1 MSNSTTWLPSIIALP
16 FLDGYTLRR
25 NMRLHRHP
33 VHVTRRAYPP
43 SFMLVTVMLPWIR
56 VFYLTVK
63 RNLFRFFLSR
73 KPHRSNPSA
82 MARAE
87 SHQTTQVVFVPDFT
101 RPNEGQFDDVD
112 NMTDTYTT
120 LDDGTMVRNQAMD
133 PEHGIYLEDM
143 ELVDPEAGIP
153 RTIYVSFFTLTK
165 LVVQALAF
173 PFIANLAGSL
183 LAVGAKRSWWL
194 KAALGIPFFV
204 APATDFGFWKR
215 LFTVPEREAWL
226 LQLPFFEQS
235 ALPSFTGTL
244 PDELDPVWYRNLIG
258 GGVYIILKDCLVL
271 MYRYLRKSQRASV
284 HVKDLPFSDGVA
296 RELSESRA
304 MRVEP

>member
-1 MSNSTTWLPSIIALP
+1 
-16 FLDGYTLRR
+16 
-25 NMRLHRHP
+25 
-33 VHVTRRAYPP
+33 
-43 SFMLVTVMLPWIR
+43 
-56 VFYLTVK
+56 
-63 RNLFRFFLSR
+63 
-73 KPHRSNPSA
+73 
-82 MARAE
+82 
-87 SHQTTQVVFVPDFT
+87 
-101 RPNEGQFDDVD
+101 
-112 NMTDTYTT
+112 
-120 LDDGTMVRNQAMD
+120 MVRNQAMD